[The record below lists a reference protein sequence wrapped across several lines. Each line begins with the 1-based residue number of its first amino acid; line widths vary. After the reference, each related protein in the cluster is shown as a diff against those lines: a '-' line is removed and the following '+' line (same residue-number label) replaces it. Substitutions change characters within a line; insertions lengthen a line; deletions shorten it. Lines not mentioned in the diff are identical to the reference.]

1 MWGNPDI
8 TIDPDN
14 TVPYILHVCPWK
26 RGIFKGKKIVNK
38 ILLTTILENLHDEKK
53 FTIYLYF
60 LFLINDPEGNL
71 VFYLSH

>member
-1 MWGNPDI
+1 MLASYII
-8 TIDPDN
+8 TVKLQSQEI
-14 TVPYILHVCPWK
+14 
-26 RGIFKGKKIVNK
+26 GINK